1 MLTPRDLLNV
11 GLANA
16 TMVHTSL
23 RRNATMRIDSHGTRA
38 APGMSPRIQEWLT
51 QTLLRHTDIPPR
63 QDGHPPIIWLHP
75 PMDTAQRL
83 FLYTPLDIGDPQ
95 SGWIGLEVAGVD
107 AAVNP
112 ANLGGS
118 TYSLFDERNRP
129 VMHSP
134 GAPMFEG
141 EVTDQREDSFRLLG
155 DGWPPT
161 HLALSKQVGED
172 GWRLVY
178 YTSLRQVLR
187 DHAATLKTAAVV
199 TTLIL
204 ALVLLRIRYIRRHM
218 VQPALRQYEAL
229 TDSVSLNRKL
239 IEVAPVGLC
248 LLRRSD
254 GTLVMSNE
262 MARHWFQDTPG
273 WRAEILAHQGEKAGR
288 EYTLDDGRSA
298 YLTFAPTT
306 YQGEDVV
313 LCGISD
319 ISELKKFERSLLQ
332 AKYDAE
338 AANHAKTVFLT
349 TMSHEIRTPLYGILG
364 TLELFSLTKVNGQQE
379 QYLETIQQS
388 SSTLLRTVNDTL
400 DLSRIEAGHVALEE
414 APFSAVELL
423 NNVAASY
430 AARAHGKG
438 LRTYAISDPATPA
451 ALHGDSTRIRQI
463 LDNLMSNAIKFTEA
477 GQIVLRLRL
486 IRRERGLSTLAFQV
500 ADTGSGIAPQ
510 HQARLF
516 EPYYQVDTDKNVRL
530 PGTGLGLSICSRL
543 SDMMGGSLTAVS
555 ELGLGTSITFEITLP
570 TAEDPAEA
578 PVSLSGNAMIYVQSS
593 VPEIVSNLCGWLRR
607 WGAAA
612 VPYPPAGSPRVDAAV
627 LLRAWPYA
635 PEPAHWTGPTVITH
649 PPGMKPRVEDGRRT
663 WFASCYSL
671 SNIAHALRLALG
683 RSAHVTSY
691 GQPAKHELVDLRV
704 LVVEDNPI
712 SQLILREQLE
722 HLGCT
727 VVTASNGQEALA
739 LPDALSFDSVLTDLN
754 MPLVDGYELTRILR
768 ERGYQQPILGI
779 TANAFPTNNAGA

>member
-1 MLTPRDLLNV
+1 
-11 GLANA
+11 
-16 TMVHTSL
+16 
-23 RRNATMRIDSHGTRA
+23 
-38 APGMSPRIQEWLT
+38 
-51 QTLLRHTDIPPR
+51 
-63 QDGHPPIIWLHP
+63 
-75 PMDTAQRL
+75 
-83 FLYTPLDIGDPQ
+83 
-95 SGWIGLEVAGVD
+95 
-107 AAVNP
+107 
-112 ANLGGS
+112 
-118 TYSLFDERNRP
+118 
-129 VMHSP
+129 
-134 GAPMFEG
+134 
-141 EVTDQREDSFRLLG
+141 
-155 DGWPPT
+155 
-161 HLALSKQVGED
+161 
-172 GWRLVY
+172 
-178 YTSLRQVLR
+178 
-187 DHAATLKTAAVV
+187 
-199 TTLIL
+199 
-204 ALVLLRIRYIRRHM
+204 
-218 VQPALRQYEAL
+218 
-229 TDSVSLNRKL
+229 
-239 IEVAPVGLC
+239 
-248 LLRRSD
+248 
-254 GTLVMSNE
+254 

-430 AARAHGKG
+430 AARPWQG

-486 IRRERGLSTLAFQV
+486 IRRERGLSTLAFRSPTP
-500 ADTGSGIAPQ
+500 APASRRSTRPACSNPTTGRHGQ
-510 HQARLF
+510 
-516 EPYYQVDTDKNVRL
+516 NVRL

-663 WFASCYSL
+663 GSPAATACPTSRMPCGWPWAVPRTSRATVSRPSTNLSTCACWWSKTTPSAS
-671 SNIAHALRLALG
+671 
-683 RSAHVTSY
+683 
-691 GQPAKHELVDLRV
+691 
-704 LVVEDNPI
+704 
-712 SQLILREQLE
+712 
-722 HLGCT
+722 
-727 VVTASNGQEALA
+727 
-739 LPDALSFDSVLTDLN
+739 
-754 MPLVDGYELTRILR
+754 
-768 ERGYQQPILGI
+768 
-779 TANAFPTNNAGA
+779 

>member
-1 MLTPRDLLNV
+1 
-11 GLANA
+11 
-16 TMVHTSL
+16 
-23 RRNATMRIDSHGTRA
+23 
-38 APGMSPRIQEWLT
+38 MSPRIQEWLT

-400 DLSRIEAGHVALEE
+400 DLS
-414 APFSAVELL
+414 
-423 NNVAASY
+423 AS
-430 AARAHGKG
+430 K
-438 LRTYAISDPATPA
+438 PATSRSRKRRSRPWNCSTTSRQAMPRAPITGLAHLRHLRPGDARRA
-451 ALHGDSTRIRQI
+451 AWRQHAHPPDPGQPDEQRHQVHGSRPDRAEAAPDTARTRPVDPGLPGRRH
-463 LDNLMSNAIKFTEA
+463 
-477 GQIVLRLRL
+477 RLRH
-486 IRRERGLSTLAFQV
+486 RAAAPGPPVRTLLPGRHGQ
-500 ADTGSGIAPQ
+500 
-510 HQARLF
+510 
-516 EPYYQVDTDKNVRL
+516 NVRL